1 MVGQSTNSQSI
12 ASQAVCKSRRS
23 VSESESDS
31 LTRIDAA
38 MQLLPGESMDHN
50 HNADKLSRQRL
61 KLVSASVA
69 VSIILLSVKFYAY
82 LLTGSSAILSD
93 ALESIINVVA
103 SGFALWSVYL
113 AAQPPDPNHP
123 YGHGKIEYF
132 SAGFEGALII
142 LAAIGICYQAAPR
155 IWQPHELVQLG
166 KGLLVLAG
174 STAVN
179 LVLGLVLLQ
188 AGKRTRSLVL
198 TADGHHLLTDVWTSV
213 GVVVGLGLTWFTGWF
228 WLDGMIACA
237 VAVNIV
243 VTGWRLVRTA
253 FAGLMNETDPRL
265 LEEISAIL
273 SKNRKDYWIGIHKL
287 RAWRSGDRVHLD
299 FHLIMPRD
307 MTLDRGHHEVKEL
320 ENIFKGHFNV
330 PTDVLIHVDPCNQ
343 GECPICGHGP
353 CILREVP
360 TIHQRIWQWDDM
372 AADVGD
378 RVSVSEDGDEI

>member
-1 MVGQSTNSQSI
+1 MG
-12 ASQAVCKSRRS
+12 
-23 VSESESDS
+23 D
-31 LTRIDAA
+31 
-38 MQLLPGESMDHN
+38 
-50 HNADKLSRQRL
+50 NADKLSRQRL
-61 KLVSASVA
+61 MFVSASVA
-69 VSIILLSVKFYAY
+69 VSIVLLSVKFYAY
-82 LLTGSSAILSD
+82 SLTGSSAILSD

-155 IWQPHELVQLG
+155 IWQPAQLIQLG

-174 STAVN
+174 STVVN
-179 LVLGLVLLQ
+179 LVLGIVLVQ

-198 TADGHHLLTDVWTSV
+198 TADGHHILTDVWTST
-213 GVVVGLGLTWFTGWF
+213 GVLVGLGLAWATSWH
-228 WLDGMIACA
+228 WLDGIVACA
-237 VAVNIV
+237 VAVNILV
-243 VTGWRLVRTA
+243 AGWKLVRTA

-273 SKNRKDYWIGIHKL
+273 SKHRKDYWIDIHKL

-299 FHLIMPRD
+299 FHLILPRD

-320 ENIFKGHFNV
+320 ENILKDHFDI
-330 PTDVLIHVDPCNQ
+330 PADILIHLDPCAQ
-343 GECPICGHGP
+343 GECPICGHSP
-353 CILREVP
+353 CILRELP
-360 TIHQRIWQWDDM
+360 ASHQRIWQYDEMTVDI
-372 AADVGD
+372 GD
-378 RVSVSEDGDEI
+378 RVPVLGDGCKT